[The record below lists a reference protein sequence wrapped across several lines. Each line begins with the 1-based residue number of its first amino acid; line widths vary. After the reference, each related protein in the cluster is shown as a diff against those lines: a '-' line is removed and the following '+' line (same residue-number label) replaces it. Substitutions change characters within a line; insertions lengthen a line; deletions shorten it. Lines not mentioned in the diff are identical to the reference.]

1 VVQDDQPI
9 TSSENGPFVKEDM
22 NTNNCALLITI
33 VIILCI
39 LVYRIGNGGNKLIVF
54 VFVFVPAVPVA
65 KFAASVVDT
74 SGEPSLANISANF
87 RKIFQ

>member
-1 VVQDDQPI
+1 VVQDDQPK

-22 NTNNCALLITI
+22 NTNNCALLFTI

-39 LVYRIGNGGNKLIVF
+39 LLYRIGNGENNIFF
-54 VFVFVPAVPVA
+54 VFVFVPAIPVA

-74 SGEPSLANISANF
+74 SGESSLANISANF
-87 RKIFQ
+87 QKNLK